1 MKQSN
6 RIIRRETPA
15 DYAAVERLTREAL
28 EQTAV
33 GEETVLTGG
42 AERLRAVPLPQESSK
57 TRGPRFKTL
66 CLKDF
71 DSAAGVIHMVDVV
84 VPIPCAVV
92 SSAYGACQA
101 LDPASIARCRF
112 SCVVDRDDVAH
123 PANLTVLNRHA
134 VPFCHG
140 HHFVSGK
147 ADKQIVQHAAVSSVV
162 TSKGAWES
170 CFSRLKSSAVQLV
183 GLV

>member
-57 TRGPRFKTL
+57 TRQRACCRSQNLPHPL
-66 CLKDF
+66 
-71 DSAAGVIHMVDVV
+71 SPAGSEITGWRRLAM
-84 VPIPCAVV
+84 I
-92 SSAYGACQA
+92 
-101 LDPASIARCRF
+101 
-112 SCVVDRDDVAH
+112 
-123 PANLTVLNRHA
+123 
-134 VPFCHG
+134 FC
-140 HHFVSGK
+140 S
-147 ADKQIVQHAAVSSVV
+147 
-162 TSKGAWES
+162 
-170 CFSRLKSSAVQLV
+170 
-183 GLV
+183 

>member
-57 TRGPRFKTL
+57 TRQIRYNKGP
-66 CLKDF
+66 
-71 DSAAGVIHMVDVV
+71 VDKS
-84 VPIPCAVV
+84 P
-92 SSAYGACQA
+92 
-101 LDPASIARCRF
+101 
-112 SCVVDRDDVAH
+112 
-123 PANLTVLNRHA
+123 
-134 VPFCHG
+134 
-140 HHFVSGK
+140 
-147 ADKQIVQHAAVSSVV
+147 
-162 TSKGAWES
+162 
-170 CFSRLKSSAVQLV
+170 KSSTLMV
-183 GLV
+183 